1 MRGKTPVLENTD
13 MLPGLSAR
21 AHLRHF
27 PPQKK
32 KGGKIP
38 HFPFFFV
45 RQNGV
50 TSKQYYKQRATMK
63 KNKSEQSTKRE
74 KEKVAKL

>member
-27 PPQKK
+27 PPKKK

-63 KNKSEQSTKRE
+63 KTNLNKVQ
-74 KEKVAKL
+74 KERRKK